1 MTRVKVKIYD
11 SGVRKVIKDFEESE
25 EAHAFAVKK
34 MKSLKL
40 KRQLEYDALLD
51 YYFLAEWQ
59 MELNRVVTIDIE
71 EL

>member
-1 MTRVKVKIYD
+1 MTRVTVKIYD

-40 KRQLEYDALLD
+40 KRQLEYDTLLD